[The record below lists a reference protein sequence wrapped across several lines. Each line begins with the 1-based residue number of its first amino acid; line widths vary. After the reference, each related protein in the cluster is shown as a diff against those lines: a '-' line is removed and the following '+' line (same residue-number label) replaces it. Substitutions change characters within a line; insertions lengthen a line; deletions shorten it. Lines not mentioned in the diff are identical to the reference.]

1 MSFRVND
8 VQEYFDTLDKRFT
21 PEGSKGVTA
30 TYQFNLEPSGTWHVN
45 VSDGSFT
52 VHEGAA
58 EKATTTFIMKGD
70 DYVAMVN
77 GDLNGQ
83 MAFMTGKM
91 KIKGAIPMAM
101 KLKQIFPQN

>member
-1 MSFRVND
+1 MSFRVHD
-8 VQEYFDTLDKRFT
+8 VSEYFATLDKRFT
-21 PEGSKGVTA
+21 PEGARGVKA
-30 TYQFNLEPSGTWHVN
+30 TYQFNLEPEGTWHVEVN
-45 VSDGSFT
+45 DGSFT
-52 VHEGAA
+52 VHQGAA
-58 EKATTTFIMKGD
+58 EAPTTTFIMKGD
-70 DYVAMVN
+70 DYVKMVN

>member
-1 MSFRVND
+1 MSFKVSSP
-8 VQEYFDTLDKRFT
+8 QEYFDTLDQRFIA
-21 PEGSKGVTA
+21 EGAKGVTA
-30 TYQFNLEPSGTWHVN
+30 TYQFNLDPAGTWHVN
-45 VSDGSFT
+45 VEDGTFS
-52 VHEGAA
+52 VHQGAA
-58 EKATTTFIMKGD
+58 EKATTTFIMTGD
-70 DYVAMVN
+70 NYVSMVN

>member
-1 MSFRVND
+1 MSFRVSSA
-8 VQEYFDTLDKRFT
+8 QEYFETLDQRFKAD
-21 PEGSKGVTA
+21 GSKGVKA
-30 TYQFNLEPSGTWHVN
+30 IYQFNLDPSGTWHVA
-45 VSDGSFT
+45 VDDGSFT
-52 VHEGAA
+52 VHEGASDSP
-58 EKATTTFIMKGD
+58 TTTFIMKGD